1 MAQHTNRYILKWSRM
16 ITPRVRHLAFMREDE
31 NPVPFI
37 AGQFITLHI
46 DDPTKGKVV
55 HRSYSLANSPSEENL
70 FELACAYVE
79 GGVATN
85 LLFNLQPGDAIIA
98 GGPVGLFTLKKDEAP
113 RRYILIA
120 TGTGV
125 TPYRSMLGELKHRFS
140 NQTHTEAMVIQG
152 VRTPDELLYGDDF
165 KSFADQH
172 PNFTFTACYSREGKA
187 TLEAHERMGR
197 VQDVFSELGLDPAQ
211 DIVYL
216 CGNPNMIDEA
226 FATLSSLGFER
237 KNIRRE
243 KYLFSH

>member
-1 MAQHTNRYILKWSRM
+1 MAQPTYRYILQSSRM
-16 ITPRVRHLAFMREDE
+16 ISPRVKHLAFMREDG
-31 NPVPFI
+31 NPTPFI

-46 DDPTKGKVV
+46 DDPVRGKIV
-55 HRSYSLANSPSEENL
+55 HRSYSLANSPNEQNL

-79 GGVATN
+79 GGIATN
-85 LLFNLQPGDAIIA
+85 LLFNLKPGDVIHA
-98 GGPVGLFTLKKDEAP
+98 GRPIGLFTLKDEAP

-125 TPYRSMLGELKHRFS
+125 TPYRSMLGELKQRLS
-140 NQTHTEAMVIQG
+140 NHTQTEALVIQG
-152 VRTPDELLYGDDF
+152 VRTPDELLYGDEF
-165 KSFADQH
+165 LSFAKEN
-172 PNFTFTACYSREGKA
+172 PRFTFTACYSREGKEK
-187 TLEAHERMGR
+187 LEAHERMGR
-197 VQDVFSELGLDPAQ
+197 IQDVLPELQLNPIE

-226 FATLSSLGFER
+226 FAFLTNLEFDR